1 MSNRKQRVVLNG
13 EKSTCENINAGVSQG
28 SIIGPLLF
36 LIYINDLSDGSFS
49 KTKLLAD
56 DIFLFTEAHGIN
68 TSANEL
74 NNRLKEVS
82 DPNPKPSKNAQ
93 EVIFSQKLKKM
104 QYPHMVFNN
113 ANVSQYKSMNR
124 YHSNS
129 YYKYIV

>member
-1 MSNRKQRVVLNG
+1 MSNRKQRVVLSG
-13 EKSTCENINAGVSQG
+13 EKSTCENINAGVLQG

-56 DIFLFTEAHGIN
+56 DIFLFTVAHGIN
-68 TSANEL
+68 SSANEL

-82 DPNPKPSKNAQ
+82 DPNPNPSKDAQ
-93 EVIFSQKLKKM
+93 EVIFSQKLKKVK
-104 QYPHMVFNN
+104 YPPMVFNN
-113 ANVSQYKSMNR
+113 ANVSQYKSTNR

-129 YYKYIV
+129 YYEYIV